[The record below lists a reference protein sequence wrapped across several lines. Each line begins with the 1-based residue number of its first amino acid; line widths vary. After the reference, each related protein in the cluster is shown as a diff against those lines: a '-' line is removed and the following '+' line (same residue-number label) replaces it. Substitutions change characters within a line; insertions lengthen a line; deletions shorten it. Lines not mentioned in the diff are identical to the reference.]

1 MYVVKNTYGVSSVIS
16 PKVAGVEKIGEY
28 GGSSLNR
35 KTYPKKVGS
44 LVEEL
49 LKKPLYRGGEEREPK
64 EAKLRTMSR
73 RTKSKIRK
81 KIMAFSFTKQPQSS
95 FLTLTFCN
103 QVEDKKAVKV
113 LGGFLENANKRFED
127 FQYLWVAEKQENN
140 KVFKNNIHFHIIN
153 NRYWN
158 LKKWWPYWL
167 ELQKKHGIVP
177 REENY
182 KAASAFNVKKV
193 QQGNIRGLVKYLT
206 SYVTKNTGSFGCQV
220 WNCSKKISRLY
231 TDFYTGMGIIHD
243 FERLEREGKL
253 GGEIKRFTQEYCN
266 INLIP
271 LNRTTLRFYERLNRK
286 NIEEWHKISEKE
298 VCHD

>member
-16 PKVAGVEKIGEY
+16 PKVASVEKIGEF

-35 KTYPKKVGS
+35 KTYPKKVGR

-49 LKKPLYRGGEEREPK
+49 LKTPLYKGGEESEPK
-64 EAKLRTMSR
+64 KEKHKTMSR

-81 KIMAFSFTKQPQSS
+81 KIMAFSFIDQQQS

-103 QVEDKKAVKV
+103 KVEDKKAVEV
-113 LGGFLENANKRFED
+113 LASFLENANKRFQD

-140 KVFKNNIHFHIIN
+140 KVFKDNIHFHIITN
-153 NRYWN
+153 KFWN
-158 LKKWWPYWL
+158 IKKWWPYWL
-167 ELQKKHGIVP
+167 ELQKKHGIIP
-177 REENY
+177 REESY

-206 SYVTKNTGSFGCQV
+206 SYVVKNNSSFACQV

-231 TDFYTGMGIIHD
+231 TDFYTGMSIIRE

-253 GGEIKRFTQEYCN
+253 GGEIKRFNQEYCIHN
-266 INLIP
+266 HIP
-271 LNRTTLRFYERLNRK
+271 LNRVTLRFYERLNRK
-286 NIEEWHKISEKE
+286 NIEEWHKVGKE
-298 VCHD
+298 VSND